1 MEMSQ
6 AGLSVASPRREGEQI
21 MAGQS
26 KAPFRANHVGSL
38 LRPLELHQARD
49 KHQKGEINATQ
60 LRKVEDR
67 CIRDAVKMQEDV
79 GMQGITDGKFRRT
92 LWHADFL
99 SQMEGIKVVEG
110 LLPESAR
117 DFQNPDADVQRSPTQ
132 FVVTKKLRHS
142 HGIEIDNFKFLASV
156 TKQIPK
162 QCIPSPSLIHFRT
175 GRGGVDK
182 TAYPEMV
189 DFFADLARA
198 YRAEIAE
205 LAAAGCTYLEI
216 DDVNFA
222 YLCDSKMREGARKI
236 GEDPD
241 KLPSL
246 YANLINEC
254 IKDRPATMVV
264 CTHLCRGNFRSAWVA
279 EGGYDPV
286 AEVLFNELKVDGY
299 FLEFDTPRAGNFAPL
314 RYMPKGKKL
323 VLGLVTSKT
332 PELEKPDDLKRR
344 IDEASKLVPMDQLG
358 ISPQC
363 GFSSTVL
370 GNKLTI
376 RDQIAKLRLVVQ
388 VARDVWGS

>member
-1 MEMSQ
+1 
-6 AGLSVASPRREGEQI
+6 
-21 MAGQS
+21 MAYQK

-38 LRPLELHQARD
+38 LRPPELRQARE
-49 KHQKGEINATQ
+49 KQEKGEISAAA
-60 LRKVEDR
+60 LREVEDR
-67 CIRDAVKMQEDV
+67 CIRDAVKMQEDI
-79 GMQGITDGKFRRT
+79 GMQGITDGEFRRT

-99 SQMEGIKVVEG
+99 RQIEGVKVVEG
-110 LLPESAR
+110 LLPDSAR
-117 DFQNPDADVQRSPTQ
+117 HFQNPDADVQRSPTQ
-132 FVVTKKLRHS
+132 FVVTGKLRHS
-142 HGIEIDNFKFLASV
+142 HGIEVENFKFLASV
-156 TKQIPK
+156 TKQTAK
-162 QCIPSPSLIHFRT
+162 QCIPSPSLVHFRT

-182 TAYPEMV
+182 RRLPRNGT
-189 DFFADLARA
+189 FFADLAAVFRE
-198 YRAEIAE
+198 EIAQ

-222 YLCDSKMREGARKI
+222 YLCDPKMREGAKKI

-254 IKDRPATMVV
+254 IKHRPANMAV

-314 RYMPKGKKL
+314 RYMPKNKKL
-323 VLGLVTSKT
+323 ILGLVSSKT
-332 PELEKPDDLKRR
+332 GKLEKADDLKRR
-344 IDEASKLVPMDQLG
+344 IDEASKLVPLDQLG

-370 GNKLTI
+370 GQQIDGRRSNCQAPGWSSRWRKMFGAINPLILTASECFLASI
-376 RDQIAKLRLVVQ
+376 SHL
-388 VARDVWGS
+388 

>member
-1 MEMSQ
+1 
-6 AGLSVASPRREGEQI
+6 
-21 MAGQS
+21 MAYQK

-38 LRPLELHQARD
+38 LRPPELRQARE
-49 KHQKGEINATQ
+49 KHEKGEISAAA
-60 LRKVEDR
+60 LREVEDR
-67 CIRDAVKMQEDV
+67 CIRDAVKMQEDI
-79 GMQGITDGKFRRT
+79 GMQGITDGEFRRT

-99 SQMEGIKVVEG
+99 RQIEGVKVVEG
-110 LLPESAR
+110 LLPDSAR
-117 DFQNPDADVQRSPTQ
+117 HFQNPDADVQRSPTQ
-132 FVVTKKLRHS
+132 FVVTGKLRHS
-142 HGIEIDNFKFLASV
+142 HGIEVENFKFLASV
-156 TKQIPK
+156 TKQTAK
-162 QCIPSPSLIHFRT
+162 QCIPSPSLVHFRT

-182 TAYPEMV
+182 TAYPEMG
-189 DFFADLARA
+189 DFFADLAA
-198 YRAEIAE
+198 VFRAEIAQ

-222 YLCDSKMREGARKI
+222 YLCDPKMREGARKI

-254 IKDRPATMVV
+254 IKERPADMAV

-314 RYMPKGKKL
+314 RYMPKDKKL
-323 VLGLVTSKT
+323 ILGLVSSKT
-332 PELEKPDDLKRR
+332 GELEKPEDLKRR
-344 IDEASKLVPMDQLG
+344 IDEASKLVPLDQLG

-370 GNKLTI
+370 GNKLTLD
-376 RDQIAKLRLVVQ
+376 DQIAKLRLVVE
-388 VARDVWGS
+388 VAKDVWGN

>member
-1 MEMSQ
+1 
-6 AGLSVASPRREGEQI
+6 
-21 MAGQS
+21 MAGQK

-38 LRPLELHQARD
+38 LRPPELRQARD
-49 KHQKGEINATQ
+49 KHEKGEISGAA
-60 LRKVEDR
+60 LREVEDR
-67 CIRDAVKMQEDV
+67 CIRDAVKMQEDI
-79 GMQGITDGKFRRT
+79 GMQGITDGEFRRT
-92 LWHADFL
+92 LWNADFL
-99 SQMEGIKVVEG
+99 RQIEGVKVVEG
-110 LLPESAR
+110 LLPDSAKH
-117 DFQNPDADVQRSPTQ
+117 FQNPDADVQRSPTQ
-132 FVVTKKLRHS
+132 FVVTGKLRHA
-142 HGIEIDNFKFLASV
+142 HGIEVDNFKFLAAA
-156 TKQIPK
+156 TKQTAK
-162 QCIPSPSLIHFRT
+162 QCIPSPSLVHFRS

-182 TAYPEMV
+182 VAYPDMGE
-189 DFFADLARA
+189 FFADLAAVFRE
-198 YRAEIAE
+198 EIAQ
-205 LAAAGCTYLEI
+205 LGAAGCTYLEI

-222 YLCDSKMREGARKI
+222 YLCDPKMREGAKKI

-254 IKDRPATMVV
+254 IKDRPADMAV

-314 RYMPKGKKL
+314 RYMPKDKKL
-323 VLGLVTSKT
+323 ILGLVSSKT
-332 PELEKPDDLKRR
+332 GELEKADDLKRR
-344 IDEASKLVPMDQLG
+344 IDEAAKLVPLDQLG

-376 RDQIAKLRLVVQ
+376 EDQKAKLRLVVE
-388 VARDVWGS
+388 VARDVWRS

>member
-1 MEMSQ
+1 MSD
-6 AGLSVASPRREGEQI
+6 RK
-21 MAGQS
+21 

-38 LRPLELHQARD
+38 LRPPELRQARE
-49 KHQKGEINATQ
+49 KHERGEISAAE
-60 LRKVEDR
+60 LRQVEDH
-67 CIRDAVKMQEDV
+67 CIRDVVKMQEDV
-79 GMQGITDGKFRRT
+79 GMQGITDGEFRRT

-99 SQMEGIKVVEG
+99 RQIEGVKVVEG
-110 LLPESAR
+110 VSPEAAKH
-117 DFQNPDADVQRSPTQ
+117 FQNPDADVQRSPTQ
-132 FVVTKKLRHS
+132 FVVTGKLRHG
-142 HGIEIDNFKFLASV
+142 HGIEVENFNFLASV
-156 TKQIPK
+156 TKQTAK
-162 QCIPSPSLIHFRT
+162 QCIPSPSLLHFRT
-175 GRGGVDK
+175 GRTGVDK
-182 TAYPEMV
+182 AAYPDMA
-189 DFFADLARA
+189 DFFADLAAVFRQ
-198 YRAEIAE
+198 EIAQ

-222 YLCDSKMREGARKI
+222 YLCDPKMREGVKKI

-254 IKDRPATMVV
+254 IKERPANMSV

-323 VLGLVTSKT
+323 VLGLVSSKSG
-332 PELEKPDDLKRR
+332 ELEKPDDLKRR
-344 IDEASKLVPMDQLG
+344 IDEASRLVPLDQLG

-376 RDQIAKLRLVVQ
+376 DDQIAKLQLVVQ
-388 VARDVWGS
+388 VAKDVWGN